1 MTNLIAL
8 RNEIF
13 KRQLEHDSAFL
24 VKGIKV
30 RIQDVSHIV
39 TACSS
44 PPDNTAIGSHLES
57 SQNNSHR

>member
-39 TACSS
+39 TACS